1 MGNKAFVLSWGGRRS
16 PGTSLPYPSKTCYN
30 VLGLKARL
38 AITGGIACG
47 KSVVGT
53 LLSRRGIPVCD
64 ADGLVHELLASDG
77 VVRKAVR
84 TEFGDGVFAPGGA
97 VDRAR
102 LAQIVFG
109 DAAARSRLEAILHP
123 PVLRLMREWV
133 ADRLCQSDLVAGI
146 VPLLY
151 EIGGETSWDYVVC
164 VTASVDTQIK
174 RLMQRG
180 LSAEDASRRIA
191 AQMRTSEKTERAHF
205 VLANEGTLAIL
216 DEQVDRVL
224 RRIRQESV

>member
-1 MGNKAFVLSWGGRRS
+1 M
-16 PGTSLPYPSKTCYN
+16 
-30 VLGLKARL
+30 KARL

-53 LLSRRGIPVCD
+53 FLSRRAIPVCD
-64 ADGLVHELLASDG
+64 ADELVHELLDSD
-77 VVRKAVR
+77 VAVR
-84 TEFGDGVFAPGGA
+84 TAVRVEFGDGVLVNGGA

-102 LAQIVFG
+102 LAQVVFR

-123 PVLRLMREWV
+123 PAMGLMRKWV
-133 ADRLCQSDLVAGI
+133 EDRLESNDLVAGI

-151 EIGGETSWDYVVC
+151 EIGDEANWDFVVC
-164 VTASVDTQIK
+164 VTATEATQIK

-180 LSAEDASRRIA
+180 LSAGDASRRIA
-191 AQMRTSEKTERAHF
+191 AQMRTSEKIERADF
-205 VLANEGTLAIL
+205 VIANEGTLAIL
-216 DEQVDRVL
+216 EEQVDRVL